1 MSLPDQLLLSDLL
14 SHTVRCDLGLDHG
27 PGVMAWMHPPVHRL
41 LGWVSRPSALR
52 MSRDVWRLNQCCGFT
67 DQQVFVRGEPAVT
80 DQATLERLPTLL
92 DAALLDR
99 NAERIGSVVDLD
111 FGPADGVILHYLIAR
126 SDPRL
131 PGSSRWRL
139 APDRILDQQPG
150 QIQTGLMGLDD
161 LPMARASVRQ
171 DLLQRTQR
179 WRDQLRTMGDRAGD
193 RLEGWLEDSPMDDL
207 RPETI
212 RSSPG
217 NAEPEAA
224 SQAEAE
230 VWDDDSWE
238 ETRSPRRR
246 QDEDPWV

>member
-1 MSLPDQLLLSDLL
+1 
-14 SHTVRCDLGLDHG
+14 
-27 PGVMAWMHPPVHRL
+27 MAWMHPPVHRL

-80 DQATLERLPTLL
+80 DQVMLERLPTLM

-99 NAERIGSVVDLD
+99 DGERIGSVVDLD
-111 FGPADGVILHYLIAR
+111 FRPADGAILHYLIAR

-179 WRDQLRTMGDRAGD
+179 WRDQLRSMGDLAGD
-193 RLEGWLEDSPMDDL
+193 RLEGWLEDSPIDDF
-207 RPETI
+207 REDFRSETM
-212 RSSPG
+212 RSSPETDEREVMSG
-217 NAEPEAA
+217 P
-224 SQAEAE
+224 E

-238 ETRSPRRR
+238 DTPSRRR
-246 QDEDPWV
+246 NEDEDPWV